1 MTKTEKSKRTNR
13 SEPPYEIHCPVTV
26 SLGNRLNGPEQIK
39 GELWE
44 ISEERARLLLDK
56 PLQQGTEILLFVHFR
71 HPHKGVVTIRFRGV
85 VERLREQPRFEVAV
99 EFKGGIKFVPS
110 ELPKTLSDSAE
121 RGKSPT
127 SR

>member
-1 MTKTEKSKRTNR
+1 MAKTEKSKGTNPSTPR
-13 SEPPYEIHCPVTV
+13 YEIHCPVTV
-26 SLGNRLNGPEQIK
+26 QVPGKLNGTAQVD

-44 ISEERARLLLDK
+44 ISEDGALLLLDT
-56 PLQQGTEILLFVHFR
+56 PVQQGTEILLFVHFR

-127 SR
+127 S